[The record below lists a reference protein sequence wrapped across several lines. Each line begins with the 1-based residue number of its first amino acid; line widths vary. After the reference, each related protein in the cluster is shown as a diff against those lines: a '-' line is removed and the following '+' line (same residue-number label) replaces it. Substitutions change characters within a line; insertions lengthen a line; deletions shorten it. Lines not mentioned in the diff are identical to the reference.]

1 MDTLTL
7 LGIHIACDTVLWGTV
22 MIIGL
27 YNLWR
32 DR

>member
-7 LGIHIACDTVLWGTV
+7 LRIHIAIDTVIWGMV
-22 MIIGL
+22 MIVGL